1 MANKP
6 TPRLNKSKQ
15 QTPGGKKKKL
25 GKGLVVLSVIFGL
38 ALLAV
43 LTYVGVDRLTTAL
56 TLSKVVFITTDMEVD
71 GSGPKSDKFKETQVV
86 AASPD
91 GGFYVSD
98 FSAHNIRKFDSN
110 GQEQFAFGSQGKLD
124 GQFVQPSGLI
134 VDSQGN
140 LLVCDTFNHRV
151 QKFDAKG
158 KFLSKFGH
166 GFFGPRDLV
175 EVGNRIYVCD
185 TGNHKVQVFDLNGNF
200 LMEWGGFGSANGQF
214 QEPVGITADPGGFLY
229 VADSDNRRIQ
239 KFDLNGRF
247 MGAFKVLTW
256 KGKNE
261 EIPYLAFFQG
271 NIFASNASRGA
282 VLRYTQDGKL
292 LAIYQRKETMGDTAG
307 VAVDTTGRVLVI
319 EKGLN
324 RVARFIPVLKPGK

>member
-1 MANKP
+1 M
-6 TPRLNKSKQ
+6 
-15 QTPGGKKKKL
+15 
-25 GKGLVVLSVIFGL
+25 VLFVIFGL

-43 LTYVGVDRLTTAL
+43 LTYVAVDRLTQAL
-56 TLSKVVFITTDMEVD
+56 TLSKVVLVTTDMEVD

-110 GQEQFAFGSQGKLD
+110 GQLEFAFGSQGKED
-124 GQFVQPSGLI
+124 GLFVQPSGLI
-134 VDSQGN
+134 VDTEGN
-140 LLVCDTFNHRV
+140 LLICDTFNHRV
-151 QKFDAKG
+151 QKFDKNG
-158 KFLSKFGH
+158 KFLSKFSH

-175 EVGNRIYVCD
+175 EAGNRIYVCD
-185 TGNHKVQVFDLNGNF
+185 TGNHKIQVFDLKGNF

-214 QEPVGITADPGGFLY
+214 REPVGITADPSGFLY

-247 MGAFKVLTW
+247 LGSFKVLTW

-261 EIPYLAFFQG
+261 EVPYLAFYQG

-282 VLRYTQDGKL
+282 VLRFTSDGKL
-292 LAIYQRKETMGDTAG
+292 LAVYQRKENMSGTAG
-307 VAVDTTGRVLVI
+307 VAVDTTGRVLVV

-324 RVARFIPVLKPGK
+324 RVARFVPILKPGK

>member
-1 MANKP
+1 MP
-6 TPRLNKSKQ
+6 NKSTLRSKKSKL
-15 QTPGGKKKKL
+15 QTGNAKKRKI
-25 GKGLVVLSVIFGL
+25 GKGMVVLSVVFGL

-43 LTYVGVDRLTTAL
+43 LTYVGVDRLTQAL
-56 TLSKVVFITTDMEVD
+56 TLSKIVQIYTDMEVD
-71 GSGPKSDKFKETQVV
+71 GSGPKSEKFKEAQVV

-110 GQEQFAFGSQGKLD
+110 GQEEFAFGTQGKGD

-134 VDSQGN
+134 VDGQGN

-151 QKFDAKG
+151 QKFDGKG
-158 KFLSKFGH
+158 KFLSKFNH

-175 EVGNRIYVCD
+175 EVGNRIFVCD
-185 TGNHKVQVFDLNGNF
+185 TGNHKIQVFDLNGNF

-247 MGAFKVLTW
+247 LGSFKVLTW

-261 EIPYLAFFQG
+261 EMPYLAFYQG
-271 NIFASNASRGA
+271 NIYASNASRGA
-282 VLRYTQDGKL
+282 VLRFTTDGKL
-292 LAIYQRKETMGDTAG
+292 LAIYQRKDTMGETAG
-307 VAVDTTGRVLVI
+307 IAVDTAGRVLVV
-319 EKGLN
+319 EKGIN
-324 RVARFIPVLKPGK
+324 RVARFVPIMKPGK